1 MASKDQE
8 LILSKL
14 EERGKL
20 DSYEFSREFDRD
32 HQAIVG
38 AIKSLQSVG
47 NVSFTS
53 VGGLYLEILHPCSVR
68 ARAREASGLRDARR
82 CPAQVI
88 STEQRQFESWVL
100 TAEGAE
106 VSEQGS
112 HEARIF
118 AVVDPESGTLQMELM
133 VR

>member
-20 DSYEFSREFDRD
+20 DSYEFSKEFSKD

-53 VGGLYLEILHPCSVR
+53 VDALYLEIFHPFSVHTRALSKRAKRCTTLPCAGYLH
-68 ARAREASGLRDARR
+68 
-82 CPAQVI
+82 
-88 STEQRQFESWVL
+88 
-100 TAEGAE
+100 GA
-106 VSEQGS
+106 
-112 HEARIF
+112 A
-118 AVVDPESGTLQMELM
+118 AV
-133 VR
+133 